1 MFDILQQLQSVEDL
15 TELSIVSGND
25 FTGHYMRGA
34 LKGKIG
40 IQGRVQIRDLAK
52 WVHRMRRVENHD
64 AVAREMVRKLFY
76 ICHSVLSVPLN
87 SMPRYSEISGLIN
100 KGD

>member
-1 MFDILQQLQSVEDL
+1 M
-15 TELSIVSGND
+15 SGND

-40 IQGRVQIRDLAK
+40 VQGRVQIRDLAK

-64 AVAREMVRKLFY
+64 AVAREMVRKLLFIY
-76 ICHSVLSVPLN
+76 HSVELGWLN
-87 SMPRYSEISGLIN
+87 SSPKYLEISGLIDEGDQF
-100 KGD
+100 KGLCDIDCQWRASEEL